1 MKKILVYP
9 GFTVICCIL
18 FPSCAAH
25 KLSHIEAREE
35 FIVEVKRPAARG
47 GVVDVA
53 LQGLLLGATYLA
65 EKSSEALSSSYSQDL
80 SINDY
85 YNSYTGEVEK
95 TYTEIHVK
103 KYSNPVEEGK
113 EAELEQVIKQELSEQ
128 PKSRGN
134 QGAFLAMDEIIRP
147 EKEDLLN
154 FHAVFRLESAEDN
167 PGITRLSFDELR
179 IFFSKTKVFQDENLN
194 ARLSILI
201 KGQWR
206 GQDGTPMTDTLI
218 EQEYDLRNLKYGA
231 ENQIKTP
238 ILSHW
243 YYDIP
248 IVPDVEDNSSFG
260 VVEISVQLEEYE
272 GKKSKYINQLPSILS
287 SNRKAIIKSGSST
300 IKKITGGE

>member
-1 MKKILVYP
+1 MRKII
-9 GFTVICCIL
+9 T
-18 FPSCAAH
+18 
-25 KLSHIEAREE
+25 
-35 FIVEVKRPAARG
+35 
-47 GVVDVA
+47 
-53 LQGLLLGATYLA
+53 LLLFLSAQVVLFGQERYKVVYDFQSDNIFYYSLD
-65 EKSSEALSSSYSQDL
+65 EANKVRDTLERPRFKK
-80 SINDY
+80 
-85 YNSYTGEVEK
+85 NSTVEIEVLN
-95 TYTEIHVK
+95 V
-103 KYSNPVEEGK
+103 NPFAV
-113 EAELEQVIKQELSEQ
+113 
-128 PKSRGN
+128 
-134 QGAFLAMDEIIRP
+134 EIIRP

-206 GQDGTPMTDTLI
+206 GEDGTPMADTLI

-260 VVEISVQLEEYE
+260 IVEVSVQLEEYE

-287 SNRKAIIKSGSST
+287 DNKKAIIKSGSST